1 MTASAEKRQASSRV
15 RDLFRY
21 GLLGGQSKL
30 VFLILVGVFLLGSIV
45 FGDTF
50 YGAYNVKTMLVYN
63 SMFAFMALGM
73 TFVIITGGIDL
84 SVSSVAVLSSMLA
97 AWFSRFGLLP
107 ALLLTVLIATLIGL
121 FNGWMVGKLNIQ
133 PFIATLITFMAARGF
148 ALIMPKIFAIYL
160 PAIFRSVPLEF
171 WNANVADYSIGIDRT
186 KNFQTITGDI
196 GSIPIPIIMIVVAY
210 VIGAIVLGY
219 SRFGRH
225 TLAVGGNEEA
235 ARLMGLKVV
244 RTKLIVYA
252 ISGAMAGLAGV
263 ILASRSGTALPTE
276 GVGWELQAIS
286 AVVVGGTLLTGGQG
300 SVVATLFGVLLL
312 GLVFNILNFI
322 NAGGFSL
329 TVYWQS
335 VVRGLFLFLVVLLQS
350 PWSTNRNRP
359 SSGGSR
365 RSGSDLSSPSQRP
378 GSVSDGSAE

>member
-1 MTASAEKRQASSRV
+1 MTAPAKEQQAKRPG
-15 RDLFRY
+15 RDLLRY
-21 GLLGGQSKL
+21 GLLGGQSRL
-30 VFLILVGVFLLGSIV
+30 VFLILIGVFALGSFV
-45 FGDTF
+45 FGSTF
-50 YGAYNVKTMLVYN
+50 YGAYNLKTMLVYN
-63 SMFAFMALGM
+63 SMFAFMALGV

-84 SVSSVAVLSSMLA
+84 SISSVAVLSSMLA

-107 ALLLTVLIATLIGL
+107 ALFLTVLIATLIGL
-121 FNGWMVGKLNIQ
+121 FNGWMVGKLGIQ
-133 PFIATLITFMAARGF
+133 PFIATLITFMAARGL
-148 ALIMPKIFAIYL
+148 ALIAPKIFAIYL
-160 PAIFRSVPLEF
+160 PALFPNVPIEF

-186 KNFQTITGDI
+186 KNFQSITGEI
-196 GSIPIPIIMIVVAY
+196 WGIPIPIIMIVVAY
-210 VIGAIVLGY
+210 AIGAIVLGY

-235 ARLMGLKVV
+235 SRLMGLPVV
-244 RTKLIVYA
+244 RIKMAVYA
-252 ISGAMAGLAGV
+252 ISGGMAGLAGV

-276 GVGWELQAIS
+276 AVGWELQAIS

-335 VVRGLFLFLVVLLQS
+335 VVRGVFLFLVVLLQS
-350 PWSTNRNRP
+350 PWSTHRNRP
-359 SSGGSR
+359 SR
-365 RSGSDLSSPSQRP
+365 NSQRP
-378 GSVSDGSAE
+378 GSVSHGNSPNASGS